1 MINYMVIEVKFNGEQ
16 RALEGM
22 YTYDEA
28 CEVQEAME
36 ILHSENSYLIYSY
49 DQWMLDCEA

>member
-1 MINYMVIEVKFNGEQ
+1 MANYMVIEVKFNGEK

-22 YTYDEA
+22 YTYEEA

-36 ILHSENSYLIYSY
+36 ILHGENSYLIYSY
-49 DQWMLDCEA
+49 DQWMLDCEQ

>member
-1 MINYMVIEVKFNGEQ
+1 MINSMVIEVKFNGEK
-16 RALEGM
+16 RVLEGM
-22 YTYDEA
+22 YTYEEA

-49 DQWMLDCEA
+49 DQWMLDCEQ

>member
-1 MINYMVIEVKFNGEQ
+1 MINYMVIEVKFNGEK

-49 DQWMLDCEA
+49 DQWMLESEW